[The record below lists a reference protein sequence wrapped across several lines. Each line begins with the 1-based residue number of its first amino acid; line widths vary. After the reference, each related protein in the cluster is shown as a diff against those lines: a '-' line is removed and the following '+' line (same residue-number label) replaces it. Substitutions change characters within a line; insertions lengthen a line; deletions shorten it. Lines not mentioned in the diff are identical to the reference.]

1 MKLVFIFILLSLK
14 CFSQANDSLFYQT
27 LQIENDTER
36 VNQLYKIGFDIRNN
50 DPEMSYEFAK
60 KCELEAL
67 KTNSPKHMAKAY
79 NLLGVL
85 YYKRGNFTKAI
96 QYQKQAL
103 AFNQS
108 ANNETGIA
116 INQTNLGNIYS
127 DLNYLQLAEQY
138 YLQALQTYN
147 KTGNTL
153 QITRS
158 LINLGVLKYNKK
170 ENNAAIKQFEEAL
183 IYANNIRENELIA
196 SCYNN
201 IGTILREQ
209 NKLDSALLYLEE
221 SLKIRQLIDNEFE
234 LADSYNNIAL
244 VYVMQKNFNQA
255 ANYISLA
262 DNIAT
267 KYDYT
272 EALLEL
278 YHTRSLFFEAQQNY
292 EQANVWLKKHY
303 ALKDSIQTLEKNAIE
318 LDFDDNKQTAK
329 VENKNIKNY
338 TLNNLWFLI
347 SFIILLV
354 GIPLFLIRYKR

>member
-1 MKLVFIFILLSLK
+1 MKLVFIFILLSFA
-14 CFSQANDSLFYQT
+14 CFSQVNDSLLYQT
-27 LQIENDTER
+27 QHIENDTER

-50 DPEMSYEFAK
+50 DPDMSYEFAK
-60 KCELEAL
+60 VCEQEAL
-67 KTNSPKHMAKAY
+67 KTNSPKHIAKTY

-85 YYKRGNFTKAI
+85 YYKKGNFTKALH
-96 QYQKQAL
+96 YQKQAL
-103 AFNQS
+103 LLNQS
-108 ANNETGIA
+108 INNEIGIA

-127 DLNYLQLAEQY
+127 DINYLQLAEQS
-138 YLQALQTYN
+138 YLQALQAYN

-153 QITRS
+153 HIARS
-158 LINLGVLKYNKK
+158 LINLGVLKYNQKQY
-170 ENNAAIKQFEEAL
+170 NAAIKQFEEAL
-183 IYANNIRENELIA
+183 IYANNIGENELVA

-244 VYVMQKNFNQA
+244 VFVKQKNFNEA
-255 ANYISLA
+255 SNYISLA
-262 DNIAT
+262 DDIAS

-278 YHTRSLFFEAQQNY
+278 YHTRSLFFEAQQNF

-303 ALKDSIQTLEKNAIE
+303 ALKDSILTLEKNSIE
-318 LDFDDNKQTAK
+318 LEFSNNQK
-329 VENKNIKNY
+329 
-338 TLNNLWFLI
+338 TLPSEKKTRNHLHNLWLLI
-347 SFIILLV
+347 SCLVMLV

>member
-1 MKLVFIFILLSLK
+1 MKLVFIFILLVFTS
-14 CFSQANDSLFYQT
+14 FSQVNDSLLYQT
-27 LQIENDTER
+27 QQIENDTER
-36 VNQLYKIGFDIRNN
+36 VNQLYKVGFDIRNN
-50 DPEMSYEFAK
+50 DPEMSYAFAK
-60 KCELEAL
+60 VCEQEAL
-67 KTNSPKHMAKAY
+67 KTLSQKHIAKAY

-85 YYKRGNFTKAI
+85 YYKKGNFTKALH
-96 QYQKQAL
+96 YQKQAL
-103 AFNQS
+103 ALNES
-108 ANNETGIA
+108 IHNETGIA

-127 DLNYLQLAEQY
+127 DINYLQLAEQS
-138 YLQALQTYN
+138 YLQALQAYN

-153 QITRS
+153 HIVRS
-158 LINLGVLKYNKK
+158 LINLGVLKYNQKQY
-170 ENNAAIKQFEEAL
+170 NAAIKQFEEAMT
-183 IYANNIRENELIA
+183 YANNIGENELIA

-221 SLKIRQLIDNEFE
+221 GLKIRQLIDNEFE

-262 DNIAT
+262 DEICT

-292 EQANVWLKKHY
+292 EQANIWLKKHY
-303 ALKDSIQTLEKNAIE
+303 ALKDSIQSLEKTTIDI
-318 LDFDDNKQTAK
+318 DFSDKKET
-329 VENKNIKNY
+329 IKTEPTNNHQ
-338 TLNNLWFLI
+338 LHNLWLLI
-347 SFIILLV
+347 SCIIMLV